1 MLCKFEL
8 IAYGSGVDRLTP
20 DELSAWRA
28 FIEGSLRVHTRIDE
42 DLKASAGMTLFDY
55 HILVLLSEAPDGRLR
70 MRELG
75 DRIAFA
81 PSRLTYQA
89 SRMEQK
95 GWLTREACEADA
107 RGTYA
112 AITPAGLHALRRATP
127 AHVRSIRDGFLDAL
141 DERALEDLVR
151 IFEKSCTGRAS

>member
-1 MLCKFEL
+1 LCKFEL
-8 IAYGSGVDRLTP
+8 IAYGEVVDRLTP
-20 DELSAWRA
+20 HELAAWRT

-70 MRELG
+70 MRDLAQ
-75 DRIAFA
+75 RIAFA

-89 SRMEQK
+89 TRMEQK
-95 GWLTREACEADA
+95 GWITREACEDDA

-112 AITPAGLHALRRATP
+112 AITRAGRQALRRATP
-127 AHVRSIRDGFLDAL
+127 AHVRSIRAGFLDAL
-141 DERALEDLVR
+141 DERDMSDLGR
-151 IFEKSCTGRAS
+151 IFGMVQSDSRR